1 MFNSAV
7 LDVAIGMVFVFLIV
21 SFGVTSGN
29 ELIASL
35 LKWRATTLATGIRQ
49 LVDDPGSVDRL
60 SDLVYRHALIRGL
73 HRDATG
79 DSDRLKPSF
88 IPARLFATA
97 LLDLALKP
105 GDARAR
111 AVTRID
117 EARVAITANETRLGA
132 HMTQALRTLCD
143 HAESDTRSAL
153 GDVEKLQDAVEHWFN
168 SSMDRVAS
176 WYKRKTQ
183 LSSVILALAI
193 AAFVDVDSIRLARV
207 LANNPVLRAALIA
220 DATKARPEIPGA
232 TAAGWQP
239 VSDEATREATV
250 KAYKA
255 TQTSINEITDL
266 GIPVGWGSE
275 IAIPTP
281 VTCAGALWWLYKLGG
296 IALTAMAASL
306 GAPFWFDLL
315 QKLFALRSGKIPDP
329 VRADRV
335 DHPPPAPVP
344 ASTPEVPKA
353 A

>member
-35 LKWRATTLATGIRQ
+35 WKWRAKTLATGIRQ
-49 LVDDPGSVDRL
+49 LVDDPGSADRL

-79 DSDRLKPSF
+79 TSDRHKPSF

-105 GDARAR
+105 GDAK
-111 AVTRID
+111 
-117 EARVAITANETRLGA
+117 ARVVTTIADARDAITANEARLGA
-132 HMTQALRTLCD
+132 HMTHALRALCD
-143 HAESDTRSAL
+143 HAESDTRGAL

-168 SSMDRVAS
+168 SAMDRVAS
-176 WYKRKTQ
+176 WYKRRTQ

-220 DATKARPEIPGA
+220 DATRARPEMPRA
-232 TAAGWQP
+232 TAAAQP
-239 VSDEATREATV
+239 ASEEATTEATIQ
-250 KAYKA
+250 AYKA
-255 TQTSINEITDL
+255 TQASINEITDL

-275 IAIPTP
+275 IAIPPLGTR
-281 VTCAGALWWLYKLGG
+281 AGALWWLYKLGG

-315 QKLFALRSGKIPDP
+315 QKLFALRSGKVPDP
-329 VRADRV
+329 VRPDRV
-335 DHPPPAPVP
+335 DHPPPGPVP
-344 ASTPEVPKA
+344 ARASEAPKA